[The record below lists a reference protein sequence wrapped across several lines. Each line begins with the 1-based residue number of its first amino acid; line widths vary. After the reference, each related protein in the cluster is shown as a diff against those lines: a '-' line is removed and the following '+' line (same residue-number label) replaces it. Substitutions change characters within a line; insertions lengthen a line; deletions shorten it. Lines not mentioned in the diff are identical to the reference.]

1 MNGFEEMFGD
11 ELCGREDS
19 SLKQGITTKKKKG
32 AIGILL
38 LILAIGVVA
47 VLAVITKGEIIPDI
61 LEEGVDGLFEAFPKS
76 KKKKKSKEAE

>member
-11 ELCGREDS
+11 ELCEREDA

-32 AIGILL
+32 AVGVLL
-38 LILAIGVVA
+38 LILAVGVVA

-61 LEEGVDGLFEAFPKS
+61 LEEGVEGLTEAFPKS
-76 KKKKKSKEAE
+76 KKKKKSKGAE

>member
-38 LILAIGVVA
+38 LILAVGVVA
-47 VLAVITKGEIIPDI
+47 VLAVITKGEIISDI

>member
-11 ELCGREDS
+11 ELREREEP
-19 SLKQGITTKKKKG
+19 LKQGITTKKKKG
-32 AIGILL
+32 AVGILL
-38 LILAIGVVA
+38 IILAIGVVA

-61 LEEGVDGLFEAFPKS
+61 LEEGVEGLTEGLPKS